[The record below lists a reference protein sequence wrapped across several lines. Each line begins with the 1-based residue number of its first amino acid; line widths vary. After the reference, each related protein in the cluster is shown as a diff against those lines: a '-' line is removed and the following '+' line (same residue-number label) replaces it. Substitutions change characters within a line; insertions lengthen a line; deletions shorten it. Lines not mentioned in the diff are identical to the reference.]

1 VPTLR
6 RLRSA
11 LLFPFRSRRRAVAGV
26 AALAALGFAAW
37 YGVRLYLFHRDIGA
51 AREALAQYDFTAARE
66 GLRDCLAFRPRH
78 PEALLLAARAAR
90 RDGALDEARA
100 HLTRYYELE
109 GLTAEWRLESR
120 LQRVAEGR
128 VEEDVE
134 YLTTLV
140 DTGEPATAE
149 QILEALAE
157 GSVTSYQ
164 FELQRFWVGTL
175 LNHFPKNPVGRLI
188 LAQNY
193 VIGGRHDR
201 AAEQCR
207 AILADYPRFVRA
219 RLYLAGVL
227 YRSQK
232 YEEGAAVYAELRR
245 SRPDDPEVT
254 LGLARCLDRSGRTE
268 EARPLVRELEDRH
281 ADNSEAL
288 LECGRFALKDGRPD
302 DAERLLTRAVA
313 LAPNDPEVRF
323 QLSACLERLGRTEE
337 SRLHL
342 AEFKRI
348 EADLRRMEQLQ
359 AEIAK
364 APNNPAPRREMGL
377 ICLRNGQDQEAL
389 RWLYGVLD
397 THPNDRATHEALA
410 NHFQARGDTDRAF
423 YHRSR
428 AR

>member
-1 VPTLR
+1 VPTL

-11 LLFPFRSRRRAVAGV
+11 LLFPFRSRRRALSSVV
-26 AALAALGFAAW
+26 ALAALGFAAW
-37 YGVRLYLFHRDIGA
+37 YGARLYLFHRDLGA
-51 AREALAQYDFTAARE
+51 AEEALAQYDFPATRE
-66 GLRDCLAFRPRH
+66 KLRDCLAFRPRH

-100 HLTRYYELE
+100 HLTRYYERE

-140 DTGEPATAE
+140 DTGGPATAE

-157 GSVTSYQ
+157 GSVTSYH
-164 FELQRFWVGTL
+164 ELQRFWVGTL

-188 LAQNY
+188 RAQNA
-193 VIGGRHDR
+193 VIGGRHDH
-201 AAEQCR
+201 AAEECR

-227 YRSQK
+227 YRSQR
-232 YEEGAAVYAELRR
+232 YEEGAAAYEELRR
-245 SRPDDPEVT
+245 TRPGDLEVT
-254 LGLARCLDRSGRTE
+254 LGLARSLDRSGRTE
-268 EARPLVRELEDRH
+268 EARPLVRELEGRH

-337 SRLHL
+337 SRVHL

-364 APNNPAPRREMGL
+364 APKNPAPRREMGL

-410 NHFQARGDTDRAF
+410 NHFQSRGDTDRAF